1 MEETNNN
8 EAVKDTAENKAAEES
23 KATAEITET
32 DNKVPEGNEGA
43 KETKDTD
50 VIKDTEK
57 NRTDEENSTADATPE
72 APTKETKITKKT
84 SPLPIILAAV
94 AVVMV
99 AVIIGSVVL
108 VQSFSPEKKSERQC
122 ISAAKFL
129 GDLDFEQAVAAYK
142 TAIEIDPN
150 NEAAVQGLYDAY
162 MAWAK
167 SLEDEGND
175 TEATKRYE
183 DAIATNP
190 ALTDAYYALA
200 DIYIRTNNTDALL
213 KLYEKASA
221 SLAGEDTAAFKTYL
235 LSKLNDRITELIAVG
250 DTDSALLFLAAIEK
264 IDIDSAA
271 DARENIVNELLAS
284 GTEEGYRKALD
295 IDPESESAYLKLID
309 YYLEKEDYEKA
320 GKILNEGE
328 DAVDS
333 ATLTAKRSEIPYVI
347 ANNIKVETAWVKS
360 VSFDAYPF
368 QVIDYNGYRLDS
380 PEIKVDEGVCT
391 FNIDSITEE
400 STADG
405 MKTITINASSSIQP
419 KFNVTWD
426 GNFDWSFR
434 YTLPGIGF
442 YDYYSGKLFNS
453 RNTEGNET
461 YGIHTEFEW
470 KNITYDVYKE
480 TKTNW
485 TDFWDESTYVESE
498 DGWSELWSSTYHQT
512 YTITVPEDYDGLMI
526 YLERTSDD
534 GSSMGDDYYT
544 EAADAKRSK
553 KTEAW
558 LAEEHY
564 LLDPDA
570 EGKVIDP
577 EDKYFFRIT
586 DETIADFN
594 K

>member
-1 MEETNNN
+1 MEEKNS
-8 EAVKDTAENKAAEES
+8 KDT
-23 KATAEITET
+23 
-32 DNKVPEGNEGA
+32 
-43 KETKDTD
+43 
-50 VIKDTEK
+50 
-57 NRTDEENSTADATPE
+57 
-72 APTKETKITKKT
+72 ITKKA

-94 AVVMV
+94 AVVVV
-99 AVIIGSVVL
+99 AAIIGSVVL

-150 NEAAVQGLYDAY
+150 NEVAVQGLYDAY

-175 TEATKRYE
+175 AEAVKRYE
-183 DAIATNP
+183 DAIAANP
-190 ALTDAYYALA
+190 AITDAYYALA

-235 LSKLNDRITELIAVG
+235 LSKLNDRITELLAAG

-271 DARENIVNELLAS
+271 DVRENIVNELLAS
-284 GTEEGYRKALD
+284 GTEEGYRKALE
-295 IDPESESAYLKLID
+295 IDPESEAAYLKLID
-309 YYLEKEDYEKA
+309 YYLEKEDYENA
-320 GKILNEGE
+320 GKIVNEGE

-333 ATLTAKRSEIPYVI
+333 ATITAKRSEIPYVI

-368 QVIDYNGYRLDS
+368 QVVDYNGYRLDS
-380 PEIKVDEGVCT
+380 PEIKVDKGVCT

-419 KFNVTWD
+419 KFNVTRD

-434 YTLPGIGF
+434 YTLPGVGF

-453 RNTEGNET
+453 RSTKGNET

-480 TKTNW
+480 TETNW

-526 YLERTSDD
+526 YLERNPND

-544 EAADAKRSK
+544 EAAYAKRNK
-553 KTEAW
+553 EAEAW

-564 LLDPDA
+564 LFDPDE

>member
-1 MEETNNN
+1 MTMEEINNN

-57 NRTDEENSTADATPE
+57 NRTDEENSTADATPKTP
-72 APTKETKITKKT
+72 AKETKITKKS

-94 AVVMV
+94 AVVVV
-99 AVIIGSVVL
+99 AAIIGSVVL

-175 TEATKRYE
+175 AEAVKRYE
-183 DAIATNP
+183 DAIAANP
-190 ALTDAYYALA
+190 AITDAYYALA

-221 SLAGEDTAAFKTYL
+221 SLAGEDTVAFKTYL
-235 LSKLNDRITELIAVG
+235 LSKLNDRITELLAAG

-271 DARENIVNELLAS
+271 DVRENILNELLAS

-320 GKILNEGE
+320 GKTLNEGE

-333 ATLTAKRSEIPYVI
+333 ATITAKRSEIPYVI
-347 ANNIKVETAWVKS
+347 ANNIKVETEWKKS
-360 VSFDAYPF
+360 VSYDAYPF
-368 QVIDYNGYRLDS
+368 QVVDYNGYRLDS
-380 PEIKVDEGVCT
+380 PEIKVDKGVCT

-405 MKTITINASSSIQP
+405 MKTITINTSSSIQP
-419 KFNVTWD
+419 KFNVTRD

-442 YDYYSGKLFNS
+442 YDYYSGKFFNS
-453 RNTEGNET
+453 R
-461 YGIHTEFEW
+461 
-470 KNITYDVYKE
+470 D
-480 TKTNW
+480 
-485 TDFWDESTYVESE
+485 
-498 DGWSELWSSTYHQT
+498 
-512 YTITVPEDYDGLMI
+512 M
-526 YLERTSDD
+526 
-534 GSSMGDDYYT
+534 
-544 EAADAKRSK
+544 
-553 KTEAW
+553 
-558 LAEEHY
+558 
-564 LLDPDA
+564 
-570 EGKVIDP
+570 
-577 EDKYFFRIT
+577 
-586 DETIADFN
+586 
-594 K
+594 

>member
-8 EAVKDTAENKAAEES
+8 EAVKDTAENKDAEES

-32 DNKVPEGNEGA
+32 DNKVPEGNEVA

-57 NRTDEENSTADATPE
+57 NRTDGENSTANATPE
-72 APTKETKITKKT
+72 TSTKETKITKKT

-122 ISAAKFL
+122 TAAALFL
-129 GDLDFEQAVAAYK
+129 DDLDFEQAVAAYK

-150 NEAAVQGLYDAY
+150 NEAAVQWLYDAY

-200 DIYIRTNNTDALL
+200 DLYIRTNNTETLL

-235 LSKLNDRITELIAVG
+235 LSKLNDRITELLAAG

-271 DARENIVNELLAS
+271 DVRENIVNELLAS

-320 GKILNEGE
+320 GKIVNEGE

-333 ATLTAKRSEIPYVI
+333 ATITAKRSEIPYVI

-380 PEIKVDEGVCT
+380 PEIKVDKGVCT

-526 YLERTSDD
+526 YLERIPDD

-553 KTEAW
+553 EAEAW

>member
-8 EAVKDTAENKAAEES
+8 ENIKTTEE
-23 KATAEITET
+23 KEITE
-32 DNKVPEGNEGA
+32 NE
-43 KETKDTD
+43 
-50 VIKDTEK
+50 TEK
-57 NRTDEENSTADATPE
+57 NEANENNTAKDATAVNTKPE
-72 APTKETKITKKT
+72 EKITKKS
-84 SPLPIILAAV
+84 SPLPIILGAV
-94 AVVMV
+94 AVIAI

-108 VQSFSPEKKSERQC
+108 VQSFTPAKRAEKQC
-122 ISAAKFL
+122 TSAARFL
-129 GDLDFEQAVAAYK
+129 ADLDFEQAVAAYK

-175 TEATKRYE
+175 AEAVKRYE
-183 DAIATNP
+183 DAIAANP
-190 ALTDAYYALA
+190 AITDAYYALA

-235 LSKLNDRITELIAVG
+235 LSKLNDRITELLASG
-250 DTDSALLFLAAIEK
+250 DTDSALLFLAALEN

-271 DARENIVNELLAS
+271 DVRENIVNELLAS
-284 GTEEGYRKALD
+284 GTEEGYRKALE

-309 YYLEKEDYEKA
+309 YYLEKDDYENA
-320 GKILNEGE
+320 GKIINEGE
-328 DAVDS
+328 DAVES
-333 ATLTAKRSEIPYVI
+333 VAITAKRSEIPYVI
-347 ANNIKVETAWVKS
+347 ANNIKVENAWVKS
-360 VSFDAYPF
+360 VSFDEYPF
-368 QVIDYNGYRLDS
+368 QVIDYDGYRLDS
-380 PEIKVDEGVCT
+380 PEIKVDKGGCI
-391 FNIDSITEE
+391 FNIDSITEK

-426 GNFDWSFR
+426 GNFSWSFR
-434 YTLPGIGF
+434 YTLPGVGF

-453 RNTEGNET
+453 RSTKGNET
-461 YGIHTEFEW
+461 YGVHTELTW
-470 KNITYDVYKE
+470 KNRSYDVYKE
-480 TKTNW
+480 TDTNW
-485 TDFWDESTYVESE
+485 TDFWDKSTYVESE

-526 YLERTSDD
+526 YFTRTSDD

-544 EAADAKRSK
+544 EAAYANRGKEA
-553 KTEAW
+553 EAW

-564 LLDPDA
+564 LLDPDE